1 MGIEIFQKHI
11 REKRAVK
18 VVAGESNFD
27 LENVAKIARAAQRG
41 KASAID
47 VACRKDVIET
57 ARKNSKLPIFAS
69 SIHPFEIL
77 EAVKSGV
84 DAIEI
89 GTYESAYKKGYT
101 YTYSQIYDIILETFG
116 LINNYDVYKCVTIP
130 MCLNSSD
137 RIKLLAEL
145 EILGVDLVQT
155 EGFKMIDPKNHVF
168 VKDANASINKAVE
181 VIRNSRI
188 PVVST
193 CSMDEKTAQYAFSQG
208 VDGVSIGSFV
218 KKQDTE
224 IAMASK
230 ITEIV
235 SNISHRNSLNREIV
249 RNATELKFLKF

>member
-11 REKRAVK
+11 REKRAIK

-168 VKDANASINKAVE
+168 VKDANAS
-181 VIRNSRI
+181 RI